1 MSVLHQSMYIF
12 KAGVSLLIDGWVNY
26 NEKAPDVSNF
36 NQNLETTC
44 NFKLIFTE
52 LKDLLIKRVQ

>member
-1 MSVLHQSMYIF
+1 MYIF

-26 NEKAPDVSNF
+26 NEKAPDVSDF

-52 LKDLLIKRVQ
+52 LKDLLIKRVQRN